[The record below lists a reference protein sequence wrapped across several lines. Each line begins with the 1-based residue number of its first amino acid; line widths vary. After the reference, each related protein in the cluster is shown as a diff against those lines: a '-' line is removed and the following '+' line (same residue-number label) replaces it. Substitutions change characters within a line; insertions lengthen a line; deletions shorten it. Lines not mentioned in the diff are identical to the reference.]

1 MVTLSLVITSGG
13 GTFMATTCRVT
24 LRMRSTPKGS
34 IRIRPGPLGRA
45 STRPSRK
52 ITPRSYSCRTE
63 IMVATAIPIRT
74 RTTTTNRT
82 ATPVLIDRPSRPGRP
97 IPGCRDLVCHGMG
110 DAGAPFAQVGHGFLG
125 EAAGAAR
132 HRPQER
138 VGEQRER
145 RVAEVAE
152 ERHLEQ
158 RQGAHGGGAGVPGR
172 HPAPLS

>member
-1 MVTLSLVITSGG
+1 MVMLSLVITSWG
-13 GTFMATTCRVT
+13 GTFMATTCMFT
-24 LRMRSTPKGS
+24 LRMRSMPNGS
-34 IRIRPGPLGRA
+34 MKIRPGPLGRA

-110 DAGAPFAQVGHGFLG
+110 DAGAPFAKVGHGLLG
-125 EAAGAAR
+125 EAAGAAG
-132 HRPQER
+132 HRPQEG

-145 RVAEVAE
+145 RGGEGGGQ
-152 ERHLEQ
+152 RHLEQ